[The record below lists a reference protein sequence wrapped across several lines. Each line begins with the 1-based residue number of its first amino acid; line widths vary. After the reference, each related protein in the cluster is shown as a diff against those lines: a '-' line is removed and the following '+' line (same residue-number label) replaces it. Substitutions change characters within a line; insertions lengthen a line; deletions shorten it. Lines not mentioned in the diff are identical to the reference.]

1 MLELLETHVYVLH
14 EQKVSNNRADSS
26 QRGHYVRPR
35 VINSPSRE
43 GRRQLSPAK
52 KSARS
57 SDYEHFVVGLGREVG
72 LGGAVHGQG
81 QARSVL

>member
-43 GRRQLSPAK
+43 GRHQLSPAK
-52 KSARS
+52 SQLGARNTLIMFS
-57 SDYEHFVVGLGREVG
+57 K
-72 LGGAVHGQG
+72 GQ
-81 QARSVL
+81 